1 MITSNINE
9 TSIKKNLFSSSLQKS
24 EQKIGNKNMFKEVYS
39 KPKGLYNL
47 KNGGISGNKLLNSC
61 KV

>member
-1 MITSNINE
+1 
-9 TSIKKNLFSSSLQKS
+9 
-24 EQKIGNKNMFKEVYS
+24 MFKEVYS
-39 KPKGLYNL
+39 KPKGLYNF